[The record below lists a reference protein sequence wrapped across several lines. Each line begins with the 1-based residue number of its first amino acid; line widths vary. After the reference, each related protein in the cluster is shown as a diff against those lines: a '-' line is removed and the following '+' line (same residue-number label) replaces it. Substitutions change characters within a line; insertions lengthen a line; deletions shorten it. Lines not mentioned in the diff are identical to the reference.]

1 MSSEG
6 EDFHKT
12 ELRRHCRFCG
22 KLCSSGETKYNVVQ
36 HRLDLQA
43 VSGLPLE
50 SDDPAIH
57 PQEFCHSCYCS
68 MKRSTSCSPMI
79 WNKHTSENIHI
90 ERCRMSSMSGSVGQT
105 SPTPMWSTMLHIM
118 CVCMGTTH
126 SHTGP
131 THLSLLY
138 SVASIRCHP
147 DHQCSSR
154 HTEATGVTACLLQKM
169 PQNGDWCSCQA
180 HKTPR
185 GWVQGT
191 SGGS

>member
-1 MSSEG
+1 M
-6 EDFHKT
+6 KT
-12 ELRRHCRFCG
+12 ISQLGPPPNLITQEAIEFIVPPNSPFTLRDVECP
-22 KLCSSGETKYNVVQ
+22 LCLGV
-36 HRLDLQA
+36 LDRPLQ
-43 VSGLPLE
+43 LPGGVL
-50 SDDPAIH
+50 
-57 PQEFCHSCYCS
+57 CC
-68 MKRSTSCSPMI
+68 TSC
-79 WNKHTSENIHI
+79 
-90 ERCRMSSMSGSVGQT
+90 
-105 SPTPMWSTMLHIM
+105 
-118 CVCMGTTH
+118 VCAWATH

-169 PQNGDWCSCQA
+169 PQNGDWCSCKA

-191 SGGS
+191 SGGNTKFLSLYLHISRQQHLEKAG